1 METLKFMNRALFI
14 QMFCMIFMKEY
25 ILINRSNTISSAEFR
40 SFFKQYLIVQKLEK
54 TSKI

>member
-1 METLKFMNRALFI
+1 MEILKFMNRALFI
-14 QMFCMIFMKEY
+14 RMFSMIFMKEY